1 MLKLQKR
8 SFSEG
13 FSVGTGTCRHH
24 RSSPYQFRFHQL
36 HLKNRFRYLHVPR
49 SPFVPQPVSFPAIT
63 IEKPVPKITVLEL
76 SLSETFIFQRIS
88 SRYPHL
94 PRPPFVPQPFAF
106 PSYTACSMLRPSL
119 PKAYVFLFF
128 SSVQFVR
135 SFGWTAICWI
145 WQIPAYFFHAS
156 VLLSKSAYFFH
167 GPESEFSFGAAYC
180 FHARGLLS
188 WFGRA
193 CRGRSILFPI

>member
-63 IEKPVPKITVLEL
+63 IEKPVPNITVLEL

-94 PRPPFVPQPFAF
+94 PRPPFVPRPFSF
-106 PSYTACSMLRPSL
+106 PSSTACSMLRPSL

-128 SSVQFVR
+128 FCPVR
-135 SFGWTAICWI
+135 SFVRMDGTLLDLANSRIFLSRICF
-145 WQIPAYFFHAS
+145 A
-156 VLLSKSAYFFH
+156 
-167 GPESEFSFGAAYC
+167 
-180 FHARGLLS
+180 
-188 WFGRA
+188 
-193 CRGRSILFPI
+193 